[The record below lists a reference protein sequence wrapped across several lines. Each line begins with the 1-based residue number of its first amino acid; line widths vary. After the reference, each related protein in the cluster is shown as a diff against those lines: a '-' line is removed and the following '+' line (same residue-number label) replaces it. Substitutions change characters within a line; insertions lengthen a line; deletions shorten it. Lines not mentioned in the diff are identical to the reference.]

1 MNNQVKTKTLPGS
14 IIIPGG
20 RTGVLLIH
28 SLGGTP
34 VELRFVAQSLAR
46 LGYTVHCPLL
56 PGLGANTDISGLS
69 SWKDWYEGVK
79 QAHDELRE
87 SCDTVLVGGLSAG
100 AMLALKLAADRPSD
114 VKALMLFAPTIW
126 PNGWAIPKT
135 LHLFKLVHD
144 RFVARLFKFSQRAPY
159 GIKDERIRNFMLD
172 SFKGDNRS
180 LEDLF
185 GRGGGMVLEFRRLV
199 AQVKKQLGKIDQ
211 HTIIF
216 HPRFDDQSDLKN
228 TMLLQRRL
236 GGLVEVAVLED
247 SYHMVTLDRQ
257 RGYVVDRTVEFAQR
271 VIARIEE
278 LANVERMKEEA
289 ATSPAERTSAQAQK
303 RKMTGITGGPAMA
316 GE

>member
-1 MNNQVKTKTLPGS
+1 MKVLPGS
-14 IIIPGG
+14 IMIPGG

-69 SWKDWYEGVK
+69 SWQDWYRGVET
-79 QAHDELRE
+79 AHDALRE
-87 SCDTVLVGGLSAG
+87 TCDTVLVGGLSAG
-100 AMLALKLAADRPSD
+100 AMLALKLAADRPKD
-114 VKALMLFAPTIW
+114 VEALMLFAPTIW
-126 PNGWAIPKT
+126 PNGWAIPRS

-144 RFVARLFKFSQRAPY
+144 RFVARLFKFRQRAPY

-172 SFKGDNRS
+172 SFKGDNRA

-185 GRGGGMVLEFRRLV
+185 GRGGAMVLEFRRLV
-199 AQVKKQLGKIDQ
+199 RAVKKQLGSVTQ
-211 HTIIF
+211 HTVIF
-216 HPRFDDQSDLKN
+216 HPREDDQSDLKN

-236 GGLVEVAVLED
+236 GGLVEVCVLDD

-257 RGYVVDRTVEFAQR
+257 RGYVVDRTVEFASR
-271 VIARIEE
+271 VMARIEE
-278 LANVERMKEEA
+278 QAKVDRIKAEA
-289 ATSPAERTSAQAQK
+289 AGRPVETAATQPPK
-303 RKMTGITGGPAMA
+303 RKLTAAPARA

>member
-14 IIIPGG
+14 IVIPGG
-20 RTGVLLIH
+20 RVGVLLIH

-69 SWKDWYEGVK
+69 TWKDWYQSV
-79 QAHDELRE
+79 QTAHDALCET
-87 SCDTVLVGGLSAG
+87 CDTVLVGGLSAG
-100 AMLALKLAADRPSD
+100 AMLALKLAADRPD
-114 VKALMLFAPTIW
+114 RVKALMLFAPTIF
-126 PNGWAIPKT
+126 PNGWAIPKS

-159 GIKDERIRNFMLD
+159 GIKDDRIRSFMLD

-199 AQVKKQLGKIDQ
+199 RQVKKQLGSITQ
-211 HTIIF
+211 HTVIF

-236 GGLVEVAVLED
+236 GGLVEVSVLD
-247 SYHMVTLDRQ
+247 DCYHMVTLDRQ
-257 RGYVVDRTVEFAQR
+257 RGYVVDRTVEFAAR
-271 VIARIEE
+271 VMARIEE
-278 LANVERMKEEA
+278 QAKIERMKAEA
-289 ATSPAERTSAQAQK
+289 AANAAEKAAPASGS
-303 RKMTGITGGPAMA
+303 RKLNAASAMA

>member
-1 MNNQVKTKTLPGS
+1 MNKIEKTKTLPGS
-14 IIIPGG
+14 IVIPGG

-69 SWKDWYEGVK
+69 TWKDWYAGVQ
-79 QAHDELRE
+79 QAHDALRE
-87 SCDTVLVGGLSAG
+87 DCDTVLVGGLSAG
-100 AMLALKLAADRPSD
+100 AMLALKLAADRPAD
-114 VKALMLFAPTIW
+114 VKALMLFAPTIF
-126 PNGWAIPKT
+126 PNGWAIPKS

-144 RFVARLFKFSQRAPY
+144 RYIARLFKFSQRAPY

-199 AQVKKQLGKIDQ
+199 RQVKKQLG
-211 HTIIF
+211 TITQQTVIF

-236 GGLVEVAVLED
+236 GGLVEVAVLDD

-257 RGYVVDRTVEFAQR
+257 RGYVVDRTVEFAAR
-271 VIARIEE
+271 IVARIEE
-278 LANVERMKEEA
+278 QAQVERMKQEA
-289 ATSPAERTSAQAQK
+289 AGKTADKVVAAQPPK
-303 RKMTGITGGPAMA
+303 RKLTAAPVLA

>member
-1 MNNQVKTKTLPGS
+1 MNNQTKTKTLPGS

-20 RTGVLLIH
+20 RVGVLLIH

-56 PGLGANTDISGLS
+56 PGLGGNTDISGLS
-69 SWKDWYEGVK
+69 TWQDWYQGV
-79 QAHDELRE
+79 QTAHDALSEN
-87 SCDTVLVGGLSAG
+87 CDTVLVGGLSAG
-100 AMLALKLAADRPSD
+100 AMLALKLAADRPES

-126 PNGWAIPKT
+126 PNGWAIPKR

-144 RFVARLFKFSQRAPY
+144 RFVARLFKFKQRAPY
-159 GIKDERIRNFMLD
+159 GIKDDRIRNFMLD

-185 GRGGGMVLEFRRLV
+185 GRGGGMVLEFKRLV
-199 AQVKKQLGKIDQ
+199 KQVKKQLGSITQ
-211 HTIIF
+211 HTAIF

-236 GGLVEVAVLED
+236 GGLVEVSVLD
-247 SYHMVTLDRQ
+247 DCYHMVTLDRQ
-257 RGYVVDRTVEFAQR
+257 RGYVVDRTVEFAGR
-271 VIARIEE
+271 VVARIEE
-278 LANVERMKEEA
+278 QAKIDRMKA
-289 ATSPAERTSAQAQK
+289 AASAASAADK
-303 RKMTGITGGPAMA
+303 TTAAPGTLRKLNAASAMA